1 MCDICTKEI
10 LMARIPFEVS
20 EEQKKEFET
29 RIRSYENA
37 YEEKIPSSKLL
48 RGVTSLI
55 ATMDIFEFHS
65 FLRVLKNAEHA
76 TEEYFYLSEKYEM
89 EHTFDPVPHW
99 DFYKR
104 YQIMLEIE
112 SKRTSKRFVENAVQQ
127 DADRLEK
134 AMVQRIK
141 NETSLFV
148 KQIEEH
154 QKELEDE
161 KE

>member
-1 MCDICTKEI
+1 
-10 LMARIPFEVS
+10 MARIPFEVS
-20 EEQKKEFET
+20 EEQKKEFES
-29 RIRSYENA
+29 RIRSYEED
-37 YEEKIPSSKLL
+37 YEEKIPSSKIL

-55 ATMDIFEFHS
+55 ATMDAFEFHA
-65 FLRVLKNAEHA
+65 FLRVLKNAENA
-76 TEEYFYLSEKYEM
+76 TEEYFSLQLKYGM

-148 KQIEEH
+148 KQVEEH
-154 QKELEDE
+154 QRELEDE